1 MAPQRLAQLSPRKLA
16 LVFFVA
22 IFGGAVGS
30 MSYLYSIAVEQKQ
43 DALHR
48 HVRDLT
54 VAAAAMID
62 VETHEQLVAPEQFRA
77 EAYRRAL
84 APLLKMH
91 ASHSS
96 IQYLWTVRVN
106 GKDEQCLV
114 LQTSVDDEIRGQQV
128 TAGRSQDLLEFLG
141 PNTETPLGRESVPML
156 RSGRPVVFPGVYEDE
171 HGAYIEA
178 RAPLQDA
185 AGKFIGYVGIDYALD
200 SYQRQLNVVRFA
212 GAGSVLLALLIA
224 LVVARSA
231 HAMRTETLRYLR
243 EAQEQRDRAHR
254 ANEAKSELLRIASHD
269 LKNPLS
275 SIAGMSEL
283 MLNAKRRQPGAE
295 AAEEAETL
303 DTIRGAA
310 RHMLEVVRGIL
321 TNEGLDTGAI
331 AVKPA
336 PCDLVPIVAAV
347 VRFNAA
353 SAARKRQQLQV
364 DLPAELRATADAQL
378 LREAF
383 DNYVSNAVKYS
394 PLGARVIVR
403 LAVEAGGWEFSV
415 QDTGPGLSA
424 EDQAKLFQK
433 FRRLTPRPTGQES
446 STGLGLSIVKSI
458 VEWHGGEVGC
468 DSALGRG
475 SRFWLR
481 CSIAGTS
488 GSPSAAAT
496 ARSDA

>member
-1 MAPQRLAQLSPRKLA
+1 
-16 LVFFVA
+16 
-22 IFGGAVGS
+22 
-30 MSYLYSIAVEQKQ
+30 
-43 DALHR
+43 
-48 HVRDLT
+48 
-54 VAAAAMID
+54 
-62 VETHEQLVAPEQFRA
+62 
-77 EAYRRAL
+77 
-84 APLLKMH
+84 
-91 ASHSS
+91 
-96 IQYLWTVRVN
+96 
-106 GKDEQCLV
+106 
-114 LQTSVDDEIRGQQV
+114 
-128 TAGRSQDLLEFLG
+128 
-141 PNTETPLGRESVPML
+141 
-156 RSGRPVVFPGVYEDE
+156 
-171 HGAYIEA
+171 
-178 RAPLQDA
+178 
-185 AGKFIGYVGIDYALD
+185 
-200 SYQRQLNVVRFA
+200 
-212 GAGSVLLALLIA
+212 
-224 LVVARSA
+224 
-231 HAMRTETLRYLR
+231 MRTETLRYLR

-415 QDTGPGLSA
+415 QDTGPGLSV

-475 SRFWLR
+475 SRFWVW
-481 CSIAGTS
+481 CSFAGTS